1 MMISTNIYISQE
13 TQEFLIKTAIL
24 QQISVEELASCI
36 LKESIEEK
44 LEKINSTSENKIK
57 FKANPL
63 RDMQPYAYLT
73 DPSEPAISPD
83 DWEMN
88 QDFEVNE
95 L

>member
-13 TQEFLIKTAIL
+13 TQEFLIKAAIS
-24 QQISVEELASCI
+24 QQISVEELASSI
-36 LKESIEEK
+36 LKESIEKK
-44 LEKINSTSENKIK
+44 LEKINSNSENKIK
-57 FKANPL
+57 FTANPL
-63 RDMQPYAYLT
+63 REMQPYAYLA

-88 QDFEVNE
+88 QDIEVND